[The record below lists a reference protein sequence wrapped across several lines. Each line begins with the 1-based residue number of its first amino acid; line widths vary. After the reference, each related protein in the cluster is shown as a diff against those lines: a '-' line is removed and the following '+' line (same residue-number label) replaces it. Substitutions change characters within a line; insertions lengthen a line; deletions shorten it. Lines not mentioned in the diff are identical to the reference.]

1 MSVAVLGEKDSNV
14 TLNMEALASIGKD
27 KKILMPPHIERK
39 SYQLTVDIFQGKNIR
54 PADGETVDP
63 YVGV

>member
-1 MSVAVLGEKDSNV
+1 MEPFTSVNKE
-14 TLNMEALASIGKD
+14 

-39 SYQLTVDIFQGKNIR
+39 SYQLTVEVYQGKDIR

-63 YVGV
+63 YIGV